1 MRFRSRPNSP
11 IMAAL
16 TGRIQRLKEINS
28 TKMFRE
34 SPNAGSEGTTSEIPE
49 LVSEEVDLE
58 VENNLG
64 AEIDSGIGDFGT
76 TQGDCEDRQI
86 KPRIDVDKGK
96 GEAEEMISNSG
107 RFIKLTSPVAPEAT
121 ICEERDKEKKE
132 QKDDEEEDMESSDAD
147 NAEAGKSCEKEAKE
161 GEAQPRNSSDLE
173 RILMVYK
180 GELAEEKKILDD
192 DAKSDEQTSGEDEMG
207 TEQGM
212 TVVSSSV
219 PSFDPKLSCSR
230 DVYLVDNLD
239 SGNKNGRGKVQFSE
253 MRALSGQAPQVF
265 DELPHQISETCPA
278 GSVGENG
285 QPIKKFDG
293 KSQNST
299 ETQRHC

>member
-1 MRFRSRPNSP
+1 
-11 IMAAL
+11 MAAL
-16 TGRIQRLKEINS
+16 TGCIQRLKEINS
-28 TKMFRE
+28 TKKFRE
-34 SPNAGSEGTTSEIPE
+34 SPNAGSEGTTSEIPV

-64 AEIDSGIGDFGT
+64 AEIDSGIRDFST

-86 KPRIDVDKGK
+86 KPGIDVDKGK

-107 RFIKLTSPVAPEAT
+107 RFIKLTSPVAPEAA
-121 ICEERDKEKKE
+121 ICEERNKEKEE

-173 RILMVYK
+173 RILMVYN

-192 DAKSDEQTSGEDEMG
+192 DAKSDEQTSGEDEMR

-212 TVVSSSV
+212 TVASGLGFWISCKQSSLCIFGEAFEMLIPWIFGFLTWRKELVLIDEGQIGSYSVFSIFSGFHGDSRVSCLTCR
-219 PSFDPKLSCSR
+219 PKTTLGQVR
-230 DVYLVDNLD
+230 KKPVRF
-239 SGNKNGRGKVQFSE
+239 GSE
-253 MRALSGQAPQVF
+253 DLLTS
-265 DELPHQISETCPA
+265 
-278 GSVGENG
+278 
-285 QPIKKFDG
+285 
-293 KSQNST
+293 
-299 ETQRHC
+299 